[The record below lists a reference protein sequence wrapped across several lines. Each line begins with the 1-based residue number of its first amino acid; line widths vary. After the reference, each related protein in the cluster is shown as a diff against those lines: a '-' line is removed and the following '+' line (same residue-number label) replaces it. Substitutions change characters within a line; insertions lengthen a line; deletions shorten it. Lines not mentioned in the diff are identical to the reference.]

1 MSLEAPNTTRTVRRR
16 TRRDPKPRFKVD
28 RRRQLDGVRG
38 CPELLLDGA
47 HPARDIQQ
55 FVAGL
60 DLSAL
65 EAEYS
70 SLGRHGHAPRNVLA
84 VWLYA
89 SQIGMHHAT
98 KVARACATDVAMLFL
113 SGGHPIAAGTL
124 KRFRQ
129 KRRDLLQSLLT
140 ETVRQA
146 HAAGLIVV
154 EELATDSMRLRAHAS
169 PAEAGTVKRS
179 RARVA
184 ELEAIDRAS
193 LSPAKQI
200 VHDKKLA
207 KHRSVLARCSEQ
219 QRTNVVRT
227 NSSAS
232 LMKFPSGAALPG
244 HRITATASGVSERI
258 IVSVL
263 VDEATNDDGKL
274 GDAIR
279 DARKVLHEAGVPVE
293 GMQVAADAGY
303 FCETDLDFASQNR
316 DWVDVLIAE
325 GTSVAEGPVTIGRT
339 GFFNRDHF
347 KILDDM
353 SAICPADRL
362 MSKPRLMEN
371 GRYQWNG
378 LGCTKCELRPKC
390 TSKAAGRPRSLT
402 ADMTLEK
409 VRIEMRARMAKP
421 DAAKRY
427 GQRIATVEPAFSNIE
442 DNMGFRRSSSRHPT
456 TIVAEVMLKIVAH
469 NLLRITAARRLACVH
484 LPIDV
489 G

>member
-1 MSLEAPNTTRTVRRR
+1 M
-16 TRRDPKPRFKVD
+16 
-28 RRRQLDGVRG
+28 
-38 CPELLLDGA
+38 
-47 HPARDIQQ
+47 
-55 FVAGL
+55 
-60 DLSAL
+60 
-65 EAEYS
+65 
-70 SLGRHGHAPRNVLA
+70 
-84 VWLYA
+84 WLYA
-89 SQIGMHHAT
+89 SQIGLHHAT

-113 SGGHPIAAGTL
+113 SGGHAIAAGTL

-129 KRRDLLQSLLT
+129 KRRDLLHSLLT

-146 HAAGLIVV
+146 YAAGLIVV

-193 LSPAKQI
+193 LSPAKQMI
-200 VHDKKLA
+200 HDKKLA
-207 KHRSVLARCSEQ
+207 KHRAVLVQCSEQ
-219 QRTNVVRT
+219 ERANIVRT
-227 NSSAS
+227 NASAS

-244 HRITATASGVSERI
+244 HRITATATGVSERI

-263 VDEATNDDGKL
+263 VDESTNDDGKL

-279 DARKVLHEAGVPVE
+279 DARQVLHDAGVPVE

-303 FCETDLDFASQNR
+303 FCETDLEFASQSR
-316 DWVDVLIAE
+316 EWVDILIAE
-325 GTSVAEGPVTIGRT
+325 GTSVKDGPVTIGRK
-339 GFFNRDHF
+339 GFFTRDHF
-347 KILDDM
+347 KILEDG
-353 SAICPADRL
+353 SAICPAGRP

-371 GRYQWNG
+371 GRHQWNG

-390 TSKAAGRPRSLT
+390 TGKAPGRPRSLT
-402 ADMTLEK
+402 ADLNLEK
-409 VRIEMRARMAKP
+409 VRIEMRSRMSEP

-456 TIVAEVMLKIVAH
+456 TIVAEILLKIVAH
-469 NLLRITAARRLACVH
+469 NLSRITAARALACVH
-484 LPIDV
+484 VPLDV
-489 G
+489 D